1 MIAAILG
8 TLKASK
14 AYVPLDP
21 SYPAERLRYML
32 EDSRV
37 AVVLTNDRNL
47 SLASV
52 LAGGK
57 CPVASLDALSPG
69 NSDGTPAPRI
79 EPDAVAYVLYTS
91 GSTGRPKGVVQN
103 HRNVLHFSRAYTNR
117 LHIQSGDRLSLLA
130 SYSFDAAV
138 MDIFGALLNGA
149 TLCPWDLKGEGVA
162 GLSEWLAKEEITIFH
177 AVPTVF
183 RAFACALAERK
194 VFSKVRLVVLGGE
207 EVHPRDVELYRRH
220 FPADCLLVNGL
231 GPTESTVALQ
241 YFLDHRTEAEG
252 RTVPVGY
259 PVDDTEILLL
269 DTHGRATDLSGEI
282 GIRSRHVALGY
293 WGLSEL
299 TQAAFLADPED
310 PTRRIYRTGDLGRR
324 RPDGAI
330 EFLGRKDTQV
340 KIRGHRIELG
350 EIEEALLRHPSI
362 RKAAAVRREDVPGD
376 PRLTAYV
383 VGEVAQAP
391 STTALRAFLEGKL
404 PDYMIPASFV
414 WLDSLPLTPNGKLDR
429 AALPVPVQGRPP
441 SEQEGSVRAR
451 SDVEA
456 LLVRIYERVLGL
468 RPVGANDNFFDLG
481 GHSLL
486 AVRLLAQIE
495 KATGKRLPL
504 SAIFQAQTV
513 EAMSALLEDED
524 APLASSSLVPIQPG
538 GSRPPFFCVHAWG
551 KNSMEYRGLVPYLG
565 SDQPLYGLAPQG
577 LDGSLPPHDRVE
589 DMAAHYISEVRRLQ
603 PEGPY
608 YLGGWSLGGRVAFEM
623 ARQLQ
628 AVGQRVALLVLIDT
642 YHSPPKRTAPDGTS
656 VGAPFQFIG
665 ARLRFHYG
673 AVSRLG
679 PNRRRTYLLRKIR
692 RGFAWA
698 GSRLGA
704 LCGSLRDSVR
714 APAVQVVIAANGRA
728 SRAYT
733 PKPYDGLV
741 TLFRATDLGI
751 TIEDPYLGWG
761 EVPGIDIEVIQVP
774 GFHISILED
783 EVTLRTLGEKLSD
796 RLRLALETEMRPVE
810 LACATSSRRR

>member
-1 MIAAILG
+1 MLGHLLTLVGGIAADPDCRLSQFPILTQEQRQALSSTANRVQPTNPFLEFPREAIEQPIAERFHRQVQQHASRIAVKTRTHCWTYARLDREANGVARTLLSLTGAGPSRIALLFEQGAPMIAAILG

-32 EDSRV
+32 EDSSV

-57 CPVASLDALSPG
+57 CPVASLDAVSPG

-79 EPDAVAYVLYTS
+79 EPDAVAYILYTS

-162 GLSEWLAKEEITIFH
+162 GLPEWLAKEEISIFH

-183 RAFACALAERK
+183 RAFAGALAERL

-220 FPADCLLVNGL
+220 FPTDCLLVNGL

-241 YFLDHRTEAEG
+241 YFLDHRTEVEG

-269 DTHGRATDLSGEI
+269 DTQGRATDLSGEI
-282 GIRSRHVALGY
+282 GIRSRHVAVGY
-293 WGLSEL
+293 WGQPEL

-310 PTRRIYRTGDLGRR
+310 PARRIYRTGDLGRR

-340 KIRGHRIELG
+340 KVRGHRIELG
-350 EIEEALLRHPSI
+350 EIEEALLRHPSV

-391 STTALRAFLEGKL
+391 SITALRGFLGGKL

-429 AALPVPVQGRPP
+429 AALPVPGPGTP
-441 SEQEGSVRAR
+441 SQRAR
-451 SDVEA
+451 R
-456 LLVRIYERVLGL
+456 VRPCAKRRRSPAREDL
-468 RPVGANDNFFDLG
+468 R
-481 GHSLL
+481 
-486 AVRLLAQIE
+486 
-495 KATGKRLPL
+495 
-504 SAIFQAQTV
+504 
-513 EAMSALLEDED
+513 
-524 APLASSSLVPIQPG
+524 ASS
-538 GSRPPFFCVHAWG
+538 R
-551 KNSMEYRGLVPYLG
+551 
-565 SDQPLYGLAPQG
+565 
-577 LDGSLPPHDRVE
+577 
-589 DMAAHYISEVRRLQ
+589 SEA
-603 PEGPY
+603 
-608 YLGGWSLGGRVAFEM
+608 GRC
-623 ARQLQ
+623 Q
-628 AVGQRVALLVLIDT
+628 
-642 YHSPPKRTAPDGTS
+642 
-656 VGAPFQFIG
+656 
-665 ARLRFHYG
+665 
-673 AVSRLG
+673 
-679 PNRRRTYLLRKIR
+679 
-692 RGFAWA
+692 
-698 GSRLGA
+698 
-704 LCGSLRDSVR
+704 
-714 APAVQVVIAANGRA
+714 
-728 SRAYT
+728 
-733 PKPYDGLV
+733 
-741 TLFRATDLGI
+741 
-751 TIEDPYLGWG
+751 
-761 EVPGIDIEVIQVP
+761 
-774 GFHISILED
+774 
-783 EVTLRTLGEKLSD
+783 
-796 RLRLALETEMRPVE
+796 
-810 LACATSSRRR
+810 